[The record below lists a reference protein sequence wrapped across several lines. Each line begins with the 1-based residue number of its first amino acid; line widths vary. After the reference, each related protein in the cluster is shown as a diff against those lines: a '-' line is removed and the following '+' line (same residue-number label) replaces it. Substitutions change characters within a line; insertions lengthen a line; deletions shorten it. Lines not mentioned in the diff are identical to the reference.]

1 MTAFSISIADV
12 SLPHALSVDDVLTG
26 SFLECDVVS
35 GEMTWQAFTYDCIMK
50 AKSLYPLLQ
59 DTSLPTIWLLP
70 AWAFQYQQ
78 KEIVIETFN
87 QLFSTTPELVFFQG
101 SSGMDAAIKMM
112 AEQGIDEA
120 NIIAV
125 DGVYLANSS
134 AEYCYYGVGGLT
146 AKFEISPAGWSQRF
160 FHYETTID
168 FIQHD
173 AFKALFL
180 DASEGLAVPID
191 IIFSPGN
198 GVAQDGDT
206 WLHSLQLL
214 APHLSED
221 IDYVFPAYLLGKIGA
236 MSGVINLYSLINNP
250 CYRDSQ
256 HALMISQE
264 QSVHQ
269 AVGSYVWTNEEAH
282 S

>member
-1 MTAFSISIADV
+1 MTAFSVSIADI

-26 SFLECDVVS
+26 NLLECDALS
-35 GEMTWQAFTYDCIMK
+35 GEATWQAFTYDCIIK
-50 AKSLYPLLQ
+50 AKTLYPLLQ
-59 DTSLPTIWLLP
+59 DASLPTIWLLP

-78 KEIVIETFN
+78 KEVVVESFN
-87 QLFSTTPELVFFQG
+87 QLFSTTAELVFCLG
-101 SSGMDAAIKMM
+101 SSGMDASIQMM
-112 AEQGIDEA
+112 IDQSIDAA
-120 NIIAV
+120 NIIAI
-125 DGVYLANSS
+125 DGVYLPNSS
-134 AEYCYYGVGGLT
+134 AEYCYYGVGGLI
-146 AKFEISPAGWSQRF
+146 AKFERVKEGWSQRF
-160 FHYETTID
+160 FHYETTVD
-168 FIQHD
+168 FVQHD
-173 AFKALFL
+173 AFQALFQ
-180 DASEGLAVPID
+180 DVSEGLIVPID

-214 APHLSED
+214 SPHLSEN

-269 AVGSYVWTNEEAH
+269 AVGSYVWINEEAH